1 MENFE
6 RFYPPK
12 PSLTKP
18 ERKGHIAVT
27 FFSIV
32 LFALTFSFI
41 INDYLLILFLVTVLL
56 IHELGHFLVMKF
68 FGYKELKMF
77 FIPFLGAMVQ
87 GGKEKYSQLESAL
100 MVMAGPLPGIIAG
113 FFLLNYGIGTEISW
127 AIQLGLFF
135 MIINVVNL
143 FPVDPLD
150 GGQLLRLILFGS
162 QDLIQLVF
170 SFISSLFVI
179 GLGLY
184 LNSWIL
190 IGFGFFMGLR
200 VKSSYKNYRIRK
212 ELREGGVVYESSY
225 DKLSDKSFSMIKDVI
240 ISYNPILTKI
250 QQETETDKFNQIV
263 ANQVD
268 GVLQVPTKKDLT
280 FSYKLIMTIIWL
292 GAFYLCLYTALTID
306 INMLKNAF

>member
-6 RFYPPK
+6 RFYPAK
-12 PSLTKP
+12 PTLNKP

-56 IHELGHFLVMKF
+56 IHELGHFLVMKL

-87 GGKEKYSQLESAL
+87 GGKDKYSQLESAL
-100 MVMAGPLPGIIAG
+100 MVMAGPLPGIVAG
-113 FFLLNYGIGTEISW
+113 FFLLNYGIDGEISW

-135 MIINVVNL
+135 MLINVVNL

-150 GGQLLRLILFGS
+150 GGQLLRLMLFGS
-162 QDLIQLVF
+162 QDLIQLIF
-170 SFISSLFVI
+170 SFASSLFVI

-190 IGFGFFMGLR
+190 IAFGFFMGLR
-200 VKSSYKNYRIRK
+200 VKNSYKNYRIRK
-212 ELREGGVVYESSY
+212 DLRAEGVVYESSY
-225 DKLSDKSFSMIKDVI
+225 EKLSDKDFSIIKNVVMSF
-240 ISYNPILTKI
+240 NPILSKI
-250 QQETETDKFNQIV
+250 ETETASEKFDQII

-268 GVLQVPTKKDLT
+268 GVLQRPTEKDLT
-280 FSYKLIMTIIWL
+280 FLYKLLMTILWL
-292 GAFYLCLYTALTID
+292 GAFYLCFYMALTID
-306 INMLKNAF
+306 VNLLKDAF